1 MTYAI
6 TATIPL
12 PPDEL
17 SPNARVH
24 WAARAKATKNHRFAA
39 FAALSS
45 AKRDAKWPGKRP
57 VTIDI
62 EYRCHAKAQGYKPRD
77 VQNALSSL
85 KAALDGLADA
95 GIVGS
100 DAAYWLRIG
109 RVSLLTRASD
119 KRVKALGPGVT
130 FTITEAAP

>member
-1 MTYAI
+1 MTL

-12 PPDEL
+12 PPDAL

-24 WAARAKATKNHRFAA
+24 WSVRAKHTKRHRFAA
-39 FAALSS
+39 FVAIAA
-45 AKRDAKWPGKRP
+45 AKREAKWQGKRP
-57 VTIDI
+57 VEIDI

-77 VQNALSSL
+77 VQNAISSL

-100 DAAYWLRIG
+100 DAAHWLRIG

-119 KRVKALGPGVT
+119 KRVKELGPGVT
-130 FTITEAAP
+130 LTIREAE

>member
-1 MTYAI
+1 MAYAI

-17 SPNARVH
+17 SPNVRVH
-24 WAARAKATKNHRFAA
+24 WAARAKATKSHRFSA
-39 FAALSS
+39 FVALSA
-45 AKRDAKWPGKRP
+45 AKRAANWHAKRP
-57 VTIDI
+57 VEIDI

-77 VQNALSSL
+77 VQNAISSL

-130 FTITEAAP
+130 LTIREAE